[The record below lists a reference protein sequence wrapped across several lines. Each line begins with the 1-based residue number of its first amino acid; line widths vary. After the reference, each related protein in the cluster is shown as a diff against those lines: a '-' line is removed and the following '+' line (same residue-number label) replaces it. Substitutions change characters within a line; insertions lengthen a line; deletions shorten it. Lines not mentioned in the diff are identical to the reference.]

1 MFWHCLC
8 FSHFLTMTM
17 SLLSNLPSMLQF
29 HIMDSHGICN
39 WYSQLTLRVLHNAY
53 SSQRW
58 PMLRFFLIWYVGWRS
73 ARLVI
78 CGAWNGPSGCLWY
91 DEWPTKFHK
100 ENVISLETCD
110 IQLSNSMY
118 YILVTSVYCMSQG
131 GPSADLWSIRW
142 TIWLFARWWVF
153 HQTSCWEF
161 YIPEKLWYAAVQ

>member
-29 HIMDSHGICN
+29 HIMDSHGLCN
-39 WYSQLTLRVLHNAY
+39 WYSQPMLRVLHNAY

-118 YILVTSVYCMSQG
+118 YILVTSVYEPKQPFCWPLEHPMDHLAVCKMMSDP
-131 GPSADLWSIRW
+131 PSLIMRMLD
-142 TIWLFARWWVF
+142 
-153 HQTSCWEF
+153 H
-161 YIPEKLWYAAVQ
+161 